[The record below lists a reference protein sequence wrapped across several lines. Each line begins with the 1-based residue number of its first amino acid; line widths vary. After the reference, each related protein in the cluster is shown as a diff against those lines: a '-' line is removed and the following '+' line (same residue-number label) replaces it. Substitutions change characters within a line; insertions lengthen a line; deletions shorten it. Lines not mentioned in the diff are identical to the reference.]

1 MERSVAIGATSGSL
15 SAVVLRL
22 LTDFLHSEVPVLDC
36 PSCPALVTWI
46 PEELDIPS
54 CLVGLLI
61 GLLLGPVLDIVY
73 LLRGSWRVWIRSR
86 LASVHQSPEQL
97 YKLL

>member
-22 LTDFLHSEVPVLDC
+22 LTDLLHSEVPVLDC
-36 PSCPALVTWI
+36 PVCPALVSWI
-46 PEELDIPS
+46 PEELDLPS

-61 GLLLGPVLDIVY
+61 GLLLGPLLDIVY

-86 LASVHQSPEQL
+86 LAAVHPSPEQL